1 MSDTSSAI
9 PAPRHFLET
18 RIVEDINA
26 GKLPHG
32 PVTRFP
38 PEPNGFLHIGHAK
51 SICLNFGLAQRYGGT
66 CHLRFD
72 DTNPEKE
79 EQQYLDAIQE
89 DIRWLG
95 FNWDG
100 PVRYTSAYFD
110 TLFEYAQHLI
120 RNGDAYVCDLT
131 PEQAR
136 EYRGTL
142 KEPGRNSPFRE
153 RSVDENL
160 KLFDEMRAGAFEN
173 GAKVLRA
180 KIDMASPNM
189 NLRDPILYRIR
200 HATHHQTGDAWC
212 IYPTYDFAHGQSD
225 ALEHIT
231 HSLCSLEFEDHRPLY
246 DWLIAHLP
254 VPAQP
259 RQTEFARLELN
270 YTITS
275 KRKLKKLVDDGHV
288 EGWDDPR
295 MPTIAGMRRRGFP
308 AAGIR
313 KFIESAGVSRANSLT
328 DVGML
333 EAAIRDDLN
342 RTAPRAMAVLQ
353 PLRVIL
359 ENVAEDHRELL
370 TAPAHPDDTTL
381 GERTLPFGREI
392 LIEADDFR
400 EEANKKFKRLVLG
413 KRVRLRNAYV
423 IEATGVEKDASGQI
437 TSVRAML
444 VPDTLGTDPADGVK
458 PKGVIHWLA
467 ARDAVAATV
476 RLYDRMFNQPQPGAE
491 SDDFI
496 QDLNPDSLQVQKAW
510 VEPSLAQAQPEDRF
524 QFERLGYFVA
534 DRAEH
539 RPDAPVF
546 NRTIAL
552 RDTWESKP
560 A

>member
-1 MSDTSSAI
+1 MSDTPSAH

-18 RIVEDINA
+18 RIVDDLKS
-26 GKLPHG
+26 GSLPGG

-66 CHLRFD
+66 CNLRFD

-89 DIRWLG
+89 DVRWLG
-95 FNWDG
+95 FEWDG
-100 PVRYTSAYFD
+100 PVRYTSAYFE
-110 TLFEYAQHLI
+110 TLYEYALHLI

-131 PEQAR
+131 AEQAR

-142 KEPGRNSPFRE
+142 KEPGRNSPYRE
-153 RSVDENL
+153 RGVEENL
-160 KLFDEMRAGAFEN
+160 QLFADMRAGQFAN
-173 GAKVLRA
+173 GEKVLRA

-200 HATHHQTGDAWC
+200 HASHHQTGDAWC

-225 ALEHIT
+225 ALENIT

-246 DWLIAHLP
+246 DWLINHLP
-254 VPAQP
+254 VPARPQ
-259 RQTEFARLELN
+259 QIEFARLELN

-275 KRKLKKLVDDGHV
+275 KRKLKKLVDDQHV

-295 MPTIAGMRRRGFP
+295 MPTISGMRRRGFP

-313 KFIESAGVSRANSLT
+313 NFIESAGVSRANSLT

-333 EAAIRDDLN
+333 EAAIRDELN
-342 RTAPRAMAVLQ
+342 RTAPRAMAVMQ
-353 PLRVIL
+353 PLRVVL
-359 ENVAEDHRELL
+359 ENVAENHEEMLS
-370 TAPAHPDDTTL
+370 APAHPDNEEL
-381 GERTLPFGREI
+381 GARVLPYGREL
-392 LIEADDFR
+392 LIEADDFL

-423 IEATGVEKDASGQI
+423 IEAVGVEKDAQGKV
-437 TSVRAML
+437 TCVRAIQI
-444 VPDTLGTDPADGVK
+444 PDTLGNDPADGVK
-458 PKGVIHWLA
+458 PKGVIHWVSAKA
-467 ARDAVAATV
+467 AVPATI
-476 RLYDRMFNQPQPGAE
+476 RLYDRLFNCPQPGAD

-496 QDLNPDSLQVQKAW
+496 NDLNPDSLEVVQAW
-510 VEPSLAQAQPEDRF
+510 VEPSLAQAKPEDRF

-534 DRAEH
+534 DRLDHSAK
-539 RPDAPVF
+539 APVF

-552 RDTWESKP
+552 RDTWESKGQ
-560 A
+560 

>member
-1 MSDTSSAI
+1 MSDTPSAY

-18 RIVEDINA
+18 RIVDDLKS
-26 GKLPHG
+26 GSLPGG

-66 CHLRFD
+66 CNLRFD

-89 DIRWLG
+89 DVRWLG
-95 FNWDG
+95 FEWDG
-100 PVRYTSAYFD
+100 PVRYTSAYFE
-110 TLFEYAQHLI
+110 TLYEYALHLI

-131 PEQAR
+131 AEQAR

-142 KEPGRNSPFRE
+142 KEPGRNSPYRE
-153 RSVDENL
+153 RGVEENL
-160 KLFDEMRAGAFEN
+160 QLFADMRAGQFAN
-173 GAKVLRA
+173 GEKVLRA
-180 KIDMASPNM
+180 KIDMGSPNM

-200 HATHHQTGDAWC
+200 HASHHQTGDAWC

-225 ALEHIT
+225 ALENIT

-246 DWLIAHLP
+246 DWLINHLP
-254 VPAQP
+254 VPARPQ
-259 RQTEFARLELN
+259 QIEFARLELN

-275 KRKLKKLVDDGHV
+275 KRKLKKLVDDQHV

-295 MPTIAGMRRRGFP
+295 MPTISGMRRRGFP

-313 KFIESAGVSRANSLT
+313 NFIESAGVSRANSLT

-333 EAAIRDDLN
+333 EAAIRDELN
-342 RTAPRAMAVLQ
+342 RTAPRAMAVMQ
-353 PLRVIL
+353 PLRVVL
-359 ENVAEDHRELL
+359 ENVAEDHEEMLS
-370 TAPAHPDDTTL
+370 APAHPDNEQL
-381 GERTLPFGREI
+381 GARVLPYGREL
-392 LIEADDFR
+392 LIESDDFL

-423 IEATGVEKDASGQI
+423 IEAVGVEKDAQGKV
-437 TSVRAML
+437 TCVRAIQI
-444 VPDTLGTDPADGVK
+444 PDTLGNDPADGVK
-458 PKGVIHWLA
+458 PKGVIHWVSAKA
-467 ARDAVAATV
+467 AVPATI
-476 RLYDRMFNQPQPGAE
+476 RLYDRLFNCPQPGAD

-496 QDLNPDSLQVQKAW
+496 NDLNPASLEVVQAW
-510 VEPSLAQAQPEDRF
+510 VEPSLAQAKPEDRF

-534 DRAEH
+534 DRLEH
-539 RPDAPVF
+539 SAKAPVF

-552 RDTWESKP
+552 RDTWESKGQ
-560 A
+560 

>member
-1 MSDTSSAI
+1 MSDTPSSI

-18 RIVEDINA
+18 RIVEDLNA
-26 GKLPHG
+26 GKLPSG

-51 SICLNFGLAQRYGGT
+51 AICLNFGLAQRYGGT

-89 DIRWLG
+89 DVRWLG
-95 FNWDG
+95 FEWDG
-100 PVRYTSAYFD
+100 PVRYTSGYFE
-110 TLFEYAQHLI
+110 TLFEYALHLI
-120 RNGDAYVCDLT
+120 RNGDAYVCDLSA
-131 PEQAR
+131 EQAR
-136 EYRGTL
+136 DYRGTL

-153 RSVDENL
+153 RSIEENEQ
-160 KLFDEMRAGAFEN
+160 LFTDMRAGKFAN
-173 GAKVLRA
+173 GEKVLRA
-180 KIDMASPNM
+180 KIDMGSPNM

-200 HATHHQTGDAWC
+200 HASHHQTGDTWC

-246 DWLIAHLP
+246 DWLINHLP
-254 VPAQP
+254 VPARPQ
-259 RQTEFARLELN
+259 QTEFARLELN

-275 KRKLKKLVDDGHV
+275 KRKLKKLVDDNHV

-295 MPTIAGMRRRGFP
+295 MPTISGMRRRGFP

-313 KFIESAGVSRANSLT
+313 QFIESAGVARANSLT

-333 EAAIRDDLN
+333 EAAIRDELN
-342 RTAPRAMAVLQ
+342 RTAPRAMAVIQ
-353 PLRVIL
+353 PLRVVL
-359 ENVAEDHRELL
+359 ENVAEDHRESL
-370 TAPAHPDDTTL
+370 TAPAHPDNPDL
-381 GERTLPFGREI
+381 GERTLPYGREL

-423 IEATGVEKDASGQI
+423 IEAVGVEKDADGNLI
-437 TSVRAML
+437 CVRAIQ
-444 VPDTLGTDPADGVK
+444 VPDTLGADPADGVK
-458 PKGVIHWLA
+458 PKGVIHWV
-467 ARDAVAATV
+467 DAKDSVQATV
-476 RLYDRMFNQPQPGAE
+476 RLYDRLFNCAQPGSE
-491 SDDFI
+491 NDDFI
-496 QDLNPDSLQVQKAW
+496 ADLNPDSLQTVQAW
-510 VEPSLAQAQPEDRF
+510 IEPSLAQAKPEDRF

-534 DRAEH
+534 DRGEH
-539 RPDAPVF
+539 TSAAPVF

-552 RDTWESKP
+552 RDTWQTKGN
-560 A
+560 